1 MGVNFMEKNGTSERP
16 AVAKLFTGAMILIGI
31 YALLRHGGEWA
42 YALGKL
48 VGSN

>member
-1 MGVNFMEKNGTSERP
+1 MGANFMEKNGTSDRP
-16 AVAKLFTGAMILIGI
+16 AVAKLFTGVIILIGI
-31 YALLRHGGEWA
+31 YTLLRHGSEWA